1 MYQMSLGIVSLLFY
15 SQVSLAAVQDE
26 INHLLGFVASTHCQY
41 ERNGEYHLGPKALAH
56 IEKKYAYYKKE
67 IKTAEDFIALSA
79 TKSSMSGREYLVHC
93 PNQTVIPSK
102 TWLLMELKAFRS
114 LKAAQ

>member
-15 SQVSLAAVQDE
+15 SQVSLAAVQNE

-56 IEKKYAYYKKE
+56 IKKNMPIIKK
-67 IKTAEDFIALSA
+67 
-79 TKSSMSGREYLVHC
+79 R
-93 PNQTVIPSK
+93 
-102 TWLLMELKAFRS
+102 
-114 LKAAQ
+114 